1 MNFYKTS
8 FILQKIMEN
17 NMKVKFAIVTV
28 ILLLVFT
35 SCIKLDEEISKETIF
50 IPTTIVSKHYEEPKT
65 ELKYQFIMGKY
76 QWLPSTEPA
85 HYYVEYEYV
94 LEDVL
99 IKKKIDDSY
108 IFNSVE
114 VGDKVFTS
122 FTKLTM
128 KSDKTGELYNKYFFN
143 KIELQ

>member
-1 MNFYKTS
+1 
-8 FILQKIMEN
+8 
-17 NMKVKFAIVTV
+17 MKVKFAIVTV
-28 ILLLVFT
+28 VLMLMFT
-35 SCIKLDEEISKETIF
+35 SCIKLDKEINKETIF

-85 HYYVEYEYV
+85 HYYVEYV
-94 LEDVL
+94 LEDVS

-108 IFNSVE
+108 IFNSVK

-128 KSDKTGELYNKYFFN
+128 KSNKTGELYNKYFFN

>member
-1 MNFYKTS
+1 
-8 FILQKIMEN
+8 
-17 NMKVKFAIVTV
+17 MKVKFTVVAV
-28 ILLLVFT
+28 ILQLMFI
-35 SCIKLDEEISKETIF
+35 SCIKLDEEVSKETVSV
-50 IPTTIVSKHYEEPKT
+50 PTTIVSKHYEEPKT

-128 KSDKTGELYNKYFFN
+128 KSNKTGELYNKYFFN

>member
-1 MNFYKTS
+1 
-8 FILQKIMEN
+8 
-17 NMKVKFAIVTV
+17 MKVKFAIVTV
-28 ILLLVFT
+28 VLMLMFT
-35 SCIKLDEEISKETIF
+35 SCIKLDKEINKETIF

-108 IFNSVE
+108 IFNSVK

-128 KSDKTGELYNKYFFN
+128 KSNKTGELYNKYFFN

>member
-1 MNFYKTS
+1 
-8 FILQKIMEN
+8 
-17 NMKVKFAIVTV
+17 MKVKFAIVTV

>member
-1 MNFYKTS
+1 
-8 FILQKIMEN
+8 
-17 NMKVKFAIVTV
+17 MKVKFAVLI
-28 ILLLVFT
+28 ILPLVFA
-35 SCIKLDEEISKETIF
+35 SCIKLDEEVSKEIVSV
-50 IPTTIVSKHYEEPKT
+50 PTTIVSKHYEEPKT

-99 IKKKIDDSY
+99 IKKKIDDLF
-108 IFNSVE
+108 IFNNVE

>member
-1 MNFYKTS
+1 
-8 FILQKIMEN
+8 
-17 NMKVKFAIVTV
+17 MKVKFAIVTV
-28 ILLLVFT
+28 VLMLMFT
-35 SCIKLDEEISKETIF
+35 SCIKLDKEINKETIF

-128 KSDKTGELYNKYFFN
+128 KSNKTGELYNKYFFN

>member
-1 MNFYKTS
+1 
-8 FILQKIMEN
+8 
-17 NMKVKFAIVTV
+17 MKVKFAILV
-28 ILLLVFT
+28 ILSLVFA
-35 SCIKLDEEISKETIF
+35 SCIALDEEVSKEIVSV
-50 IPTTIVSKHYEEPKT
+50 PTTIVSKHYEEPKT

-85 HYYVEYEYV
+85 HYYVNYEYV
-94 LEDVL
+94 LEDVS

-108 IFNSVE
+108 IFNNVE

-122 FTKLTM
+122 FTKLTI
-128 KSDKTGELYNKYFFN
+128 KSNKTGELYNKYFFK

>member
-1 MNFYKTS
+1 
-8 FILQKIMEN
+8 
-17 NMKVKFAIVTV
+17 MKVKFVIVTV
-28 ILLLVFT
+28 ILMLMFA

-85 HYYVEYEYV
+85 HYYVDYEYV

-99 IKKKIDDSY
+99 IKKKIDDSF
-108 IFNSVE
+108 IFNNVE

-128 KSDKTGELYNKYFFN
+128 KSSKTCELYNKDFFN

>member
-1 MNFYKTS
+1 
-8 FILQKIMEN
+8 
-17 NMKVKFAIVTV
+17 MKVKFAILV
-28 ILLLVFT
+28 ILSLVFA
-35 SCIKLDEEISKETIF
+35 SCIAIDEEVSKEIVSV
-50 IPTTIVSKHYEEPKT
+50 PTTIVSKHYEEPKT

-85 HYYVEYEYV
+85 HYYVDYEYV
-94 LEDVL
+94 LEDVS

-108 IFNSVE
+108 IFNNVE
-114 VGDKVFTS
+114 VGDKVLTS

-128 KSDKTGELYNKYFFN
+128 KSNKTGELYNKYFFN

>member
-1 MNFYKTS
+1 
-8 FILQKIMEN
+8 
-17 NMKVKFAIVTV
+17 MKVKFAIVTV
-28 ILLLVFT
+28 VLMLMFT
-35 SCIKLDEEISKETIF
+35 SCIKLDKEINKETIF
-50 IPTTIVSKHYEEPKT
+50 IPTTVISKHYEEPKT

-128 KSDKTGELYNKYFFN
+128 KSNKTGELYNKYFFN

>member
-1 MNFYKTS
+1 
-8 FILQKIMEN
+8 
-17 NMKVKFAIVTV
+17 MKVKFAIVTV
-28 ILLLVFT
+28 VLMLMFT
-35 SCIKLDEEISKETIF
+35 SCIKLDKEINKETIF
-50 IPTTIVSKHYEEPKT
+50 IPTTIISKHYEEPKT

-94 LEDVL
+94 LEDVS

-108 IFNSVE
+108 IFNSVK

-128 KSDKTGELYNKYFFN
+128 KSNKTGELYNKYFFN

>member
-1 MNFYKTS
+1 
-8 FILQKIMEN
+8 
-17 NMKVKFAIVTV
+17 MKVKFAIATV
-28 ILLLVFT
+28 ILMLMFA

-65 ELKYQFIMGKY
+65 ELKYKFIMGKY

-99 IKKKIDDSY
+99 IKKKIDGSY
-108 IFNSVE
+108 IFNSVK

-128 KSDKTGELYNKYFFN
+128 KSNKTGELYNKYFFN

>member
-1 MNFYKTS
+1 
-8 FILQKIMEN
+8 
-17 NMKVKFAIVTV
+17 MKVKFAILV
-28 ILLLVFT
+28 ILPLMFI
-35 SCIKLDEEISKETIF
+35 SCIKLDEEVSKEIVSV
-50 IPTTIVSKHYEEPKT
+50 PTTIVSKHYEEPKT

-85 HYYVEYEYV
+85 HYYVDYEYV
-94 LEDVL
+94 LEDVS
-99 IKKKIDDSY
+99 IKKNIDDLY
-108 IFNSVE
+108 IFNNAE

>member
-1 MNFYKTS
+1 
-8 FILQKIMEN
+8 
-17 NMKVKFAIVTV
+17 MKVKFAIVTV
-28 ILLLVFT
+28 VLMLMFT
-35 SCIKLDEEISKETIF
+35 SCIKFDKEINKETIF
-50 IPTTIVSKHYEEPKT
+50 IPTTIISKHYEEPKT

-94 LEDVL
+94 LEDVS

-108 IFNSVE
+108 IFNSVK

-128 KSDKTGELYNKYFFN
+128 KSNKTGELYNKYFFN

>member
-1 MNFYKTS
+1 
-8 FILQKIMEN
+8 
-17 NMKVKFAIVTV
+17 MKVKFAIATA
-28 ILLLVFT
+28 ILMLMFA

-50 IPTTIVSKHYEEPKT
+50 IPTTIVSKHYEEPKA

-122 FTKLTM
+122 FTKLMM
-128 KSDKTGELYNKYFFN
+128 KSNKTGELYNKYFFN

>member
-1 MNFYKTS
+1 
-8 FILQKIMEN
+8 
-17 NMKVKFAIVTV
+17 MKVKFAIVTV
-28 ILLLVFT
+28 ILPLMFI
-35 SCIKLDEEISKETIF
+35 SCIKLDEEVSKEI
-50 IPTTIVSKHYEEPKT
+50 ISVPTTIVSKHYEEPKT

-85 HYYVEYEYV
+85 HYYVSYEYV
-94 LEDVL
+94 LEDVS

-108 IFNSVE
+108 IFNNVE
-114 VGDKVFTS
+114 VGDKVLTS

-128 KSDKTGELYNKYFFN
+128 KSNKTGELYNKYFFN

>member
-1 MNFYKTS
+1 
-8 FILQKIMEN
+8 
-17 NMKVKFAIVTV
+17 MKVKFAIVTV
-28 ILLLVFT
+28 VLMLMFT
-35 SCIKLDEEISKETIF
+35 SCIKLDKEINKETIF
-50 IPTTIVSKHYEEPKT
+50 IPTTIISKHYEEPKT

-128 KSDKTGELYNKYFFN
+128 KSNKTGELYNKYFFN

>member
-1 MNFYKTS
+1 
-8 FILQKIMEN
+8 
-17 NMKVKFAIVTV
+17 MKVKFAIVTV
-28 ILLLVFT
+28 VLMLMFT
-35 SCIKLDEEISKETIF
+35 SCIKLDKEINKETIF

-94 LEDVL
+94 LEDVS

-108 IFNSVE
+108 IFSNVE

-122 FTKLTM
+122 FTKLTI

>member
-1 MNFYKTS
+1 
-8 FILQKIMEN
+8 
-17 NMKVKFAIVTV
+17 MKVKFAIVTV
-28 ILLLVFT
+28 ILLLMFT

-85 HYYVEYEYV
+85 HYYVDYEYV
-94 LEDVL
+94 LEDVS
-99 IKKKIDDSY
+99 IKKKLDDSY
-108 IFNSVE
+108 VFNNVE
-114 VGDKVFTS
+114 VGDKVFIS

-128 KSDKTGELYNKYFFN
+128 KSNKTGELYIKYFFN

>member
-1 MNFYKTS
+1 
-8 FILQKIMEN
+8 
-17 NMKVKFAIVTV
+17 MKVKLAVAAV
-28 ILLLVFT
+28 ILPLIFT
-35 SCIKLDEEISKETIF
+35 SCIKCDEKVSKETVSV
-50 IPTTIVSKHYEEPKT
+50 PATIVSKHYEEPKT

-85 HYYVEYEYV
+85 HYYVDYEYV
-94 LEDVL
+94 LEDVS

-114 VGDKVFTS
+114 VGDKVLTS

-128 KSDKTGELYNKYFFN
+128 KSNKTGELYNKYFFN
-143 KIELQ
+143 KIELL

>member
-1 MNFYKTS
+1 
-8 FILQKIMEN
+8 
-17 NMKVKFAIVTV
+17 MKVKFAIVTV
-28 ILLLVFT
+28 VLMLMFT
-35 SCIKLDEEISKETIF
+35 SCIKLDKEINKETIF

-94 LEDVL
+94 LEDVS

-108 IFNSVE
+108 IFNSVK

-128 KSDKTGELYNKYFFN
+128 KLNKTGELYNKYFFN

>member
-1 MNFYKTS
+1 
-8 FILQKIMEN
+8 ME
-17 NMKVKFAIVTV
+17 VKFAVLI
-28 ILLLVFT
+28 ILPLVFA
-35 SCIKLDEEISKETIF
+35 SCIKLDEEVSKEIVSV
-50 IPTTIVSKHYEEPKT
+50 PTTIVSKHYEEPKT

-85 HYYVEYEYV
+85 HYYVDYEYV
-94 LEDVL
+94 LEDVS
-99 IKKKIDDSY
+99 IKKKIDDLF
-108 IFNSVE
+108 IFNNVE

-128 KSDKTGELYNKYFFN
+128 KSNKTGKLYSKYFFN

>member
-1 MNFYKTS
+1 
-8 FILQKIMEN
+8 
-17 NMKVKFAIVTV
+17 MKVKFTVVAV
-28 ILLLVFT
+28 ILQLMFI
-35 SCIKLDEEISKETIF
+35 SCIKLDEEVSKETVSV
-50 IPTTIVSKHYEEPKT
+50 PTTIVSKHYEEPKT

-94 LEDVL
+94 LEDVS

-108 IFNSVE
+108 IFNSVK

-122 FTKLTM
+122 FTKLMM
-128 KSDKTGELYNKYFFN
+128 KSNKTGELYNKYFFN